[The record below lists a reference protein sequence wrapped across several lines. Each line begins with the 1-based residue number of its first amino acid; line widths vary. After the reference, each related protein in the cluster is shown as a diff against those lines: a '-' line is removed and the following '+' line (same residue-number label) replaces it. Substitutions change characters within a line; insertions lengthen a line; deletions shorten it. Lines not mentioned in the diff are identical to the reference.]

1 MIRVVRAGKSAAFTV
16 DGPRGPIYQVKPG
29 AVLLAAKSGAAIL
42 PFSISLDRF
51 WQLPS
56 WDGIQIPKPF
66 ARAVV
71 VIGERFHVTD
81 SSDSGEGTQ
90 RDRLQQALDE
100 LRRRSDAAILARTA
114 SAKGGGAIE

>member
-1 MIRVVRAGKSAAFTV
+1 
-16 DGPRGPIYQVKPG
+16 
-29 AVLLAAKSGAAIL
+29 VLLAAKSGAAIL

-71 VIGERFHVTD
+71 VIGERFHVTE
-81 SSDSGEGTQ
+81 SDGQGEETQ

-100 LRRRSDAAILARTA
+100 LRSRSDAATCALR
-114 SAKGGGAIE
+114 